1 MKEIEELEANVTKFK
16 QNMNDINGIR
26 SELVTITNEMKK
38 YNKNITDIEALLKQD
53 IQALNDLIIEQTNT
67 AQKDIIKNINSLK
80 ESINKHLEEKNDE
93 LIKRNNILMV
103 LTVTM
108 FIVLIVMLFI

>member
-1 MKEIEELEANVTKFK
+1 MLKLLI
-16 QNMNDINGIR
+16 DGIR

-67 AQKDIIKNINSLK
+67 TQKDIIKSINSLK
-80 ESINKHLEEKNDE
+80 ESINKNLEEKNEE
-93 LIKRNNILMV
+93 LIKRNNILTV
-103 LTVTM
+103 LTITM
-108 FIVLIVMLFI
+108 FIVLIVTLLI